1 MRRRRRGTGSH
12 SLHEPAR
19 PRSTPPPHCQLCAG
33 ACLLISA
40 ILTNA
45 VYHARQAIGLRLH
58 HAAREV
64 IAEITDDNT
73 QLPQRTMPALARKAG
88 AA

>member
-45 VYHARQAIGLRLH
+45 VYP
-58 HAAREV
+58 AREV